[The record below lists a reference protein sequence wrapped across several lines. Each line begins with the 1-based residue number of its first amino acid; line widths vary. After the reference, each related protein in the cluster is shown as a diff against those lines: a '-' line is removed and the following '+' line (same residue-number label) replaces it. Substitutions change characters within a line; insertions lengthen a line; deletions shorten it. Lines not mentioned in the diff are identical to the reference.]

1 MSGYKLTILLILVWI
16 TTGCQQAYQNT
27 SSNIYTGEP
36 VNTVNVPQETIAHED
51 SNSYKE
57 NQTASKPEKS
67 EGDEQVTTIN
77 KPINIE
83 EEPDLNN
90 TTEDNTSISNSKQ
103 ESEKEDNNSDQAAAQ
118 EKIDQALEL
127 CEYAQQMWE
136 KGKLQEALN
145 NLDSAYYS
153 IIEIDSEV
161 YPDFNQQKED
171 IRFLI
176 SKRILEIYAS
186 RQIVANGQHNEIP
199 ITLNKYVKDEIKIL
213 TGRDRKFFEQSLE
226 RSQRYRPFIVA
237 ELKKAGLPEEISW
250 LPLIESGFKIRA
262 LSRARALGL
271 WQFIPSTGY
280 KFGLSRN
287 YYIDERLDPE
297 KATIAAIAYLKE
309 LHKLFGDWTTAL
321 AAYNCGEYRVLRII
335 RRQKIN
341 YLDNFWDLFQSL
353 PRETARY
360 VPKFLATLHI
370 INNLEKYNIKTG
382 KSLSPIKYKT
392 FEIKKQVRLEDIAKE
407 INVSSKI
414 LKDLNPELR
423 YALLPS
429 ETYQLKIPEE
439 KAHLFLAKIDKI
451 KTTYSPPPMYV
462 YHRVK
467 RGDTLSGLAKKYRT
481 SISAISK
488 ANHIN
493 RRHTIIAGKVLKIP
507 SRNNNIKNTAIA
519 SNKIEP
525 GKTVEY
531 KVKRGDSLWII
542 ARKFGTTTKTIQSVN
557 KLNNTTLNIGQKLY
571 ITSKEQVKI
580 AKNGGSTY
588 RVRSG
593 DSPFLIAKKHN
604 MNLNR
609 FLALNHLS
617 KRSTIFPGQKLI
629 VE

>member
-1 MSGYKLTILLILVWI
+1 MSIYQLAVLLIFVWI
-16 TTGCQQAYQNT
+16 TAGCQQTYQNT
-27 SSNIYTGEP
+27 SSNSYTIEP
-36 VNTVNVPQETIAHED
+36 VTSVDTTQKNNEPEETGLLHEV
-51 SNSYKE
+51 
-57 NQTASKPEKS
+57 QTADETPISESKDVS
-67 EGDEQVTTIN
+67 EN
-77 KPINIE
+77 RE
-83 EEPDLNN
+83 E
-90 TTEDNTSISNSKQ
+90 S
-103 ESEKEDNNSDQAAAQ
+103 SENSDIKSSDIKSDDTAQ

-127 CEYAQQMWE
+127 CNYAQQMWE

-153 IIEIDSEV
+153 ILEIDSEIF
-161 YPDFNQQKED
+161 PDFNQQKED
-171 IRFLI
+171 LRFLI

-186 RQIVANGQHNEIP
+186 RQIVANGHHNEIP
-199 ITLNKYVKDEIKIL
+199 VILNKYVKNEIQRL
-213 TGRDRKFFEQSLE
+213 TGPERKSFVQSLE
-226 RSQRYRPFIVA
+226 RSQKYRPFIVA

-297 KATIAAIAYLKE
+297 KATRAAIAYLKE

-321 AAYNCGEYRVLRII
+321 AAYNCGEYRVLKII

-353 PRETARY
+353 PRETSRY
-360 VPKFLATLHI
+360 VPRFLATLHI
-370 INNLEKYNIKTG
+370 INNLEKYNIKTDH
-382 KSLSPIKYKT
+382 SLSPIKYQT
-392 FEIKKQVRLEDIAKE
+392 CEIKKQVRLKDIAKE
-407 INVSSKI
+407 INVSAKI
-414 LKDLNPELR
+414 LEDLNPELR
-423 YALLPS
+423 YALLPA

-439 KAHLFLAKIDKI
+439 KAQLFLAKIDKI

-467 RGDTLSGLAKKYRT
+467 RGDTLSGIARKYGS
-481 SISAISK
+481 SIRAISN

-493 RRHTIIAGKVLKIP
+493 RRHTIIAGKILKIP
-507 SRNNNIKNTAIA
+507 SWNSNI
-519 SNKIEP
+519 NKRRVATHRIEP
-525 GKTVEY
+525 GKTVKY
-531 KVKRGDSLWII
+531 KVRRGDSLWNI
-542 ARKFGTTTKTIQSVN
+542 ARKYGTTTKNIMNTN
-557 KLNNTTLNIGQKLY
+557 KLNTTTLSIGQRLY
-571 ITSKEQVKI
+571 ITSSEQVKI

-593 DSPFLIAKKHN
+593 DSPFLIAKRHN

-617 KRSTIFPGQKLI
+617 KQSTIFPGQELI

>member
-1 MSGYKLTILLILVWI
+1 MSIYQLAVLLIFVWI
-16 TTGCQQAYQNT
+16 TAGCQQTYQNT
-27 SSNIYTGEP
+27 SSNSYTIEP
-36 VNTVNVPQETIAHED
+36 VTSVDTTQKNNEPEETGLLHEV
-51 SNSYKE
+51 
-57 NQTASKPEKS
+57 QTADETPISESKDVS
-67 EGDEQVTTIN
+67 EN
-77 KPINIE
+77 RE
-83 EEPDLNN
+83 E
-90 TTEDNTSISNSKQ
+90 S
-103 ESEKEDNNSDQAAAQ
+103 SENSDIKSSDIKPDDTAQ

-127 CEYAQQMWE
+127 CNYAQQMWE

-153 IIEIDSEV
+153 ILEIDSEIF
-161 YPDFNQQKED
+161 PDFNQQKED
-171 IRFLI
+171 LRFLI

-186 RQIVANGQHNEIP
+186 RQIVANGHHNEIP
-199 ITLNKYVKDEIKIL
+199 VILNKYVKNEIQRL
-213 TGRDRKFFEQSLE
+213 TGPERKSFVQSLE
-226 RSQRYRPFIVA
+226 RSQKYRPFIVA

-297 KATIAAIAYLKE
+297 KATRAAIAYLKE

-321 AAYNCGEYRVLRII
+321 AAYNCGEYRVLKII

-353 PRETARY
+353 PRETSRY
-360 VPKFLATLHI
+360 VPRFLATLHI
-370 INNLEKYNIKTG
+370 INNLEKYNIKTDH
-382 KSLSPIKYKT
+382 SLSPIKYQT
-392 FEIKKQVRLEDIAKE
+392 CEIKKQVRLKDIAKE
-407 INVSSKI
+407 INVSAKI
-414 LKDLNPELR
+414 LEDLNPELR
-423 YALLPS
+423 YALLPA

-439 KAHLFLAKIDKI
+439 KAQLFLAKIDKI

-467 RGDTLSGLAKKYRT
+467 RGDTLSGIARKYGS
-481 SISAISK
+481 SIRAISN

-493 RRHTIIAGKVLKIP
+493 RRHTIIAGKILKIP
-507 SRNNNIKNTAIA
+507 SWNSNI
-519 SNKIEP
+519 NKRRVATHRIEP
-525 GKTVEY
+525 GKTVKY
-531 KVKRGDSLWII
+531 KVRRGDSLWNI
-542 ARKFGTTTKTIQSVN
+542 ARKYGTTTKNIMNTN
-557 KLNNTTLNIGQKLY
+557 KLNTTTLSIGQRLY
-571 ITSKEQVKI
+571 ITSSEQVKI

-593 DSPFLIAKKHN
+593 DSPFLIAKRHN

-617 KRSTIFPGQKLI
+617 KQSTIFPGQELI